1 MNTVSDC
8 SLCLL
13 KLAHTSAGAVSAPE
27 PLRLKAVRAA
37 LGVLA
42 SDDFSRIPPAIA
54 RDVMA
59 RVNQALATA
68 DPFAAIKAEH
78 DDKAARL
85 VDEWAP
91 GYLALAADADD
102 RLARAVRAA
111 LIGNIMDLATVPD
124 QADPKNVIKHLDT
137 PFAVRHGEEFKQALE
152 RAQDVLYLCDNAGEI
167 AFDRVLIQELLERGK
182 RVTAS
187 VKAGPALNDATMEDA
202 LRVGLDRLTGPSGP
216 LRIITTGQAN
226 MGVDRESASAKWR
239 EEFAGAGMVIAKGQA
254 NLESLHDCGREV
266 FFITLIKC
274 SHVSRFFG
282 VKKGLA
288 MLYRGGVE
296 SGLDRPGR

>member
-8 SLCLL
+8 SVCLL
-13 KLAHTSAGAVSAPE
+13 KLAHTSAGAVHAPE

-42 SDDFSRIPPAIA
+42 QDDFSRVPPAIA
-54 RDVMA
+54 RDVLA
-59 RVNQALATA
+59 KVNQALDTA
-68 DPFAAIKAEH
+68 DPFAALKAEH
-78 DDKAARL
+78 DDKAASL
-85 VDEWAP
+85 ADEWAP
-91 GYLALAADADD
+91 GYLASAADADD

-111 LIGNIMDLATVPD
+111 LIGNVLDLATAPD
-124 QADPKNVIKHLDT
+124 QADPQNVIKRLDT
-137 PFAVRHGEEFKQALE
+137 PFAVHHWDEFKQALE
-152 RAQDVLYLCDNAGEI
+152 RSPDVLYLCDNAGEI
-167 AFDRVLIQELLERGK
+167 AFDRVLIRELLDRGK

-187 VKAGPALNDATMEDA
+187 VKGGPALNDATMSDA
-202 LRVGLDRLTGPSGP
+202 LRVGLDKLAGPAGP

-226 MGVDRESASAKWR
+226 MGVDEKSASPEWR
-239 EEFAGAGMVIAKGQA
+239 AEFAGASMVIAKGQA
-254 NLESLHDCGREV
+254 NLECLHDCGREV

-274 SHVSRFFG
+274 SHVSRFYG

-296 SGLDRPGR
+296 NGMGPR